1 MGFKTHNYKMFRLV
15 LYLFERERSR
25 CSILPFKG
33 LALTLAILFIL
44 QGCSQ
49 ENKQEASLQISHEDF
64 LVLDAH
70 LDTPIILDRPG
81 FDISSRHDPMH
92 DYAQIDLPR
101 MREGGWMEAFG

>member
-1 MGFKTHNYKMFRLV
+1 M
-15 LYLFERERSR
+15 
-25 CSILPFKG
+25 PFKG
-33 LALTLAILFIL
+33 LALTFAILFIL

-49 ENKQEASLQISHEDF
+49 ENKQEASQQISHEDF

-70 LDTPIILDRPG
+70 LDTPIVLDRPG

-101 MREGGWMEAFG
+101 MREGGLDGGFWVIYTPQGDLTPQG